1 MINKIKQVPVQ
12 CHDFLLQTIG
22 AHIFKLPP
30 PPLFCLCYCTTLN
43 CYSKFRIVSTTSL
56 SILNL
61 QEIDPKVENDDFANE
76 GMEGFL
82 SELTNA
88 IPGVDEAM
96 SFAEMLK

>member
-1 MINKIKQVPVQ
+1 MLFSLFDSLFEKIAWLIFVEPV
-12 CHDFLLQTIG
+12 
-22 AHIFKLPP
+22 
-30 PPLFCLCYCTTLN
+30 CTFNNL
-43 CYSKFRIVSTTSL
+43 
-56 SILNL
+56 ILKIYL
-61 QEIDPKVENDDFANE
+61 QEIDPKVENDDLSNE

>member
-1 MINKIKQVPVQ
+1 LKELGSLYYTWCFVSANF
-12 CHDFLLQTIG
+12 FL
-22 AHIFKLPP
+22 
-30 PPLFCLCYCTTLN
+30 N
-43 CYSKFRIVSTTSL
+43 NN
-56 SILNL
+56 NL
-61 QEIDPKVENDDFANE
+61 QEIDPKVENDDLSSE